1 MLPIFTYSYGRF
13 SSDYGRVMLD
23 CMIKAETHDDPEPTA
38 QTPVDRAEDDQRSA
52 PPRVYRAKDGHW
64 IVEPPPDA
72 MADGGT
78 IVFTGSQA
86 QHDTLTFAHQKFGN
100 ARFFP
105 Y

>member
-1 MLPIFTYSYGRF
+1 MLHRTMA
-13 SSDYGRVMLD
+13 DN
-23 CMIKAETHDDPEPTA
+23 THDDPEPTA
-38 QTPVDRAEDDQRSA
+38 PTAVDRAEDDQRST
-52 PPRVYRAKDGHW
+52 PPLVYRAKDDHW

-72 MADGGT
+72 TADGGT

-86 QHDTLTFAHQKFGN
+86 QHDALTFAHQKFGN

>member
-1 MLPIFTYSYGRF
+1 MLNFMMKV
-13 SSDYGRVMLD
+13 DAL
-23 CMIKAETHDDPEPTA
+23 DDPEPTA
-38 QTPVDRAEDDQRSA
+38 STPVDPAEDDRRSA
-52 PPRVYRAKDGHW
+52 PPQVYRAEDGHW

-72 MADGGT
+72 NADGGT

-86 QHDTLTFAHQKFGN
+86 KHDALTFAHEKFGN